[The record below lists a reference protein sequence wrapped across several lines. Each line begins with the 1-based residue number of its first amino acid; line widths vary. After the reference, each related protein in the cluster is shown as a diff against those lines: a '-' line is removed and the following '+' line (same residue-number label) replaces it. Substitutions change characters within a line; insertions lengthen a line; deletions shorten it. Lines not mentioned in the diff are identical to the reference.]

1 MRHDRKLGL
10 VLGAGAARG
19 WAHIGVLQ
27 GLAAL
32 DMHPDIIC
40 GCSSGAVVGASYATG
55 RLETLTERVTRMTL
69 REMIGTLDFSFAGG
83 GLLEGRSLLTFF
95 RDSIGDVAIEDVG
108 LPFGIVATE
117 LESGREMWLTE
128 GSIIDAVRAS
138 VALPG
143 LLVPFAIRGRWLI
156 DGALVNPLPVSLC
169 RALGADVIIAV
180 SLNGSLFSAETT
192 APRAAVAIPDA
203 VEALPRQSSW
213 LRWQSWG
220 LPLRWS
226 PWSGP
231 AEANAIGVP
240 AARALQRPTYL
251 EVMTKSFFTVQD
263 FISRVRMAADP
274 ADVLI
279 APRISNIGLLDFHRG
294 AEAIAAGRYAVDAH
308 ADAILSLKDVL
319 GPRPSPPQYPT
330 STPDVQPLR

>member
-1 MRHDRKLGL
+1 MSHDRKLGL

-27 GLAAL
+27 GLAEL
-32 DMHPDIIC
+32 GMHPDIVC

-55 RLETLTERVTRMTL
+55 RLDVLTDRVVRMTL

-95 RDSIGDVAIEDVG
+95 RDSIGDVAIEDVAVA
-108 LPFGIVATE
+108 FGIVATE

-169 RALGADVIIAV
+169 RALGADAIIAV

-192 APRAAVAIPDA
+192 APPATVPLPPAADTV
-203 VEALPRQSSW
+203 PRQSSW

-231 AEANAIGVP
+231 AETI
-240 AARALQRPTYL
+240 AASPPVAGKLARPTYL

-279 APRISNIGLLDFHRG
+279 APRIGNSGLLDFHRG
-294 AEAIAAGRYAVDAH
+294 AEAIAAGRRAVDAQ
-308 ADAILSLKDVL
+308 AETILALKGVL
-319 GPRPSPPQYPT
+319 GPRPSPPSPPT
-330 STPDVQPLR
+330 